1 MFAAFFQFM
10 AAQMLYLALHLES
23 GSFPK
28 PLTKE
33 EEAECF
39 KALEKGDEKARDKLI
54 SHNLR
59 LVAHVAKKY
68 YPGAADTDDL
78 ISIGTI
84 GLIKAVESFDG
95 DKKTRFSTY
104 AARCI
109 ENEILMFFRSGR
121 RTANTIS
128 LNEPI
133 DSDHGDSDLTVGDVL
148 HDEMQLEELCERK
161 ADAAQ
166 LAQLVNCELE
176 PRERQV
182 IRLRYGLGGQQPLTQ
197 QQVAV
202 MLGISRSYVSRIEK
216 KAVSWLRRQMEQ
228 NEKAGGMKNKNER
241 KM

>member
-1 MFAAFFQFM
+1 
-10 AAQMLYLALHLES
+10 
-23 GSFPK
+23 
-28 PLTKE
+28 
-33 EEAECF
+33 
-39 KALEKGDEKARDKLI
+39 
-54 SHNLR
+54 
-59 LVAHVAKKY
+59 
-68 YPGAADTDDL
+68 
-78 ISIGTI
+78 
-84 GLIKAVESFDG
+84 
-95 DKKTRFSTY
+95 
-104 AARCI
+104 
-109 ENEILMFFRSGR
+109 MFFRSGR

-166 LAQLVNCELE
+166 LTQLVNCELE

-182 IRLRYGLGGQQPLTQ
+182 VRLRYGFGGQQPLTQ

-228 NEKAGGMKNKNER
+228 NEKAGGTKNKNER